1 MFVKQGEL
9 ALIRIIVLM
18 YDYDEIEEAVGL
30 GQDHNRIRWK
40 QNLSY
45 VEIKTEKFRT
55 KDSEKP
61 INV

>member
-30 GQDHNRIRWK
+30 G
-40 QNLSY
+40 
-45 VEIKTEKFRT
+45 
-55 KDSEKP
+55 
-61 INV
+61 